1 MKVPGQPEAH
11 KISTFVG
18 PPNPQRKLWTGSE
31 AGDLSLHN
39 PLATKLSTSHVFW
52 TDGVLQL
59 IAHAFLYYRASGA
72 DANGY
77 GIHVIYRAS
86 GPMLEIFPHASTGPT
101 WPPYFPIIP
110 QREKPRDKEKES
122 SGQRTPPRNE
132 IVRVRGPLS
141 SRLLKKHPLVA
152 SRPAPRSF
160 ARE

>member
-77 GIHVIYRAS
+77 GIHVIHRAS
-86 GPMLEIFPHASTGPT
+86 GPIVRGIPTCFNRPYVATIFPHYT
-101 WPPYFPIIP
+101 
-110 QREKPRDKEKES
+110 
-122 SGQRTPPRNE
+122 
-132 IVRVRGPLS
+132 
-141 SRLLKKHPLVA
+141 LKRKA
-152 SRPAPRSF
+152 
-160 ARE
+160 